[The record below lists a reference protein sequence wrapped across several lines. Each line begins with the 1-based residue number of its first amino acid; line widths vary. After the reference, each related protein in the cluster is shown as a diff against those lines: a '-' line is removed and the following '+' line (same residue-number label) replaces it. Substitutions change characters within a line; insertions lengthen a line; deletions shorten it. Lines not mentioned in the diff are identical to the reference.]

1 MKYAKIVTGMFL
13 VLAVLSAYFL
23 ITYWDIP
30 DEEKMKKKV
39 GSFGIEIRFVPVAE
53 INSPTIIFGDRDT
66 VRGGDIFFANLVK
79 RFWFEYEIK
88 ASPGITGDYSIKT
101 YLKPSE
107 SKVLP
112 EWKRELPYSY
122 EGVIES
128 QQAGK
133 LTIDIFYV
141 RQLWDRIQKETGL
154 NYNTPIVEIE
164 TTVSIIGD
172 INGEKIKREYRHV
185 SSMTV
190 GKTLKFGNLE
200 FSKSEN
206 IERDIVVQNYISTP
220 FGNAKPSTI
229 KTVLAAVLITS
240 ISAII
245 VLNRK
250 LLARGINSKI
260 NNGRLD
266 RRFRKKYDSLIVQA
280 RKISP
285 AAGNTVFLRSLEDVG
300 KIAYELESP
309 IIETDEYLAVMSNGN
324 AYIYRKGDGYE
335 KKK

>member
-1 MKYAKIVTGMFL
+1 MKRVKIVTEIFL
-13 VLAVLSAYFL
+13 ILAVLSAYFL
-23 ITYWDIP
+23 ISYWDIP
-30 DEEKMKKKV
+30 DEEKMKKRV
-39 GSFGIEIRFVPVAE
+39 GSFGVEVRFVPVAE
-53 INSPTIIFGDRDT
+53 ITSPTIIFGDKDT
-66 VRGGDIFFANLVK
+66 IRGGDTFFANLVK
-79 RFWFEYEIK
+79 RFWLEYEIK
-88 ASPGITGDYSIKT
+88 ASPGVTGDYSIRM

-112 EWKRELPYSY
+112 EWRKELPYSY
-122 EGVIES
+122 EGVID
-128 QQAGK
+128 GK
-133 LTIDIFYV
+133 QSGKISVDIFYV
-141 RQLWDRIQKETGL
+141 KQLWDRIQKETGL

-164 TTVSIIGD
+164 TTVNIMGN
-172 INGEKIKREYRHV
+172 INGEKIRSEYRHI

-190 GKTLKFGNLE
+190 GKTLKFANLE

-206 IERDIVVQNYISTP
+206 IERDVVVQNYISTP

-229 KTVLAAVLITS
+229 KTVLVAVLVTS
-240 ISAII
+240 ASAILT
-245 VLNRK
+245 LNK
-250 LLARGINSKI
+250 ELIMGGINSKI

-266 RRFRKKYDSLIVQA
+266 RKFRKKYDSLIVQA

-285 AAGNTVFLRSLEDVG
+285 TAGNTVFLRSLEDVG

-324 AYIYRKGDGYE
+324 AYIYRKGDGNE